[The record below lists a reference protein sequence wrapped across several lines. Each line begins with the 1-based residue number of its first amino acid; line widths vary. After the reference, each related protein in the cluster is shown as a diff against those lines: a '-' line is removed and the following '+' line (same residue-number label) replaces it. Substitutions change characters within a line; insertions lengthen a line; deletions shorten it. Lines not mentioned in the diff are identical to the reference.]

1 MNSITPREYRSILRS
16 DFCAFI
22 ERCFSELYPQAT
34 FLPNWHIE
42 LMAAKLDA
50 CRRGEIKRLIITLPP
65 RHFKSMCAS
74 VALPAF
80 LLGHNPSAQ
89 IICASYGQDLAEKLA
104 KDCRAVM
111 MSQFYQ
117 QIFPTRLVQSSV
129 QEIATS
135 IGGFRMATS
144 VGGVLT
150 GRGGDFIIIDDSLKP
165 GEAISTSQR
174 NMPNQWFDNT
184 LLSRLN
190 SQRDG
195 CIIIVQ
201 QRVHQDDL
209 VGHVQAQGGWEI
221 LNLPAIAEMRETHI
235 IESIYGPT
243 AHVREVGDVLHA
255 DRETREVL
263 DRLRRD
269 IGEYNFAGQY
279 QQSPAPLGG
288 GIVQEAWFKQYND
301 NELPYPFDQ
310 IIQSLDT
317 ANKPGELNDFSVCT
331 TWGIKDKR
339 IYLLNVFRKKLGY
352 PDLKR
357 AVREQADIY
366 EPSVILI
373 EEHASGVQ
381 LIQELI
387 DEGLHQVQ
395 RCTPKGDKEMRL
407 RAQTA
412 TIENGF
418 VYLPR
423 VAHWLAEYLFELMTF
438 PNSRYKD
445 QADSTSQA
453 LGWMK
458 QRKPGDGIF
467 EYTRLEAAKL
477 RPGGSGM
484 FRLSAPVGISN
495 VTTITG
501 RDILV
506 PVDRVIEGSWE
517 EMGPL
522 IAAGFVK
529 L

>member
-1 MNSITPREYRSILRS
+1 MNNITPREYRSVLRS
-16 DFCAFI
+16 DFYSFI
-22 ERCFSELYPQAT
+22 ERCFYELYPQAR

-50 CRRGEIKRLIITLPP
+50 CRRGEIKRLILTLPP
-65 RHFKSMCAS
+65 RHFKSMCAT

-80 LLGHNPSAQ
+80 LMGHNPSAQ
-89 IICASYGQDLAEKLA
+89 IICASYGQDLSDKLA
-104 KDCRAVM
+104 RDCRAIM
-111 MSQFYQ
+111 MSRFYQ
-117 QIFPTRLVQSSV
+117 QTFSTRLVQSSI
-129 QEIATS
+129 QELATS
-135 IGGFRMATS
+135 L

-165 GEAISTSQR
+165 GDAISTSQR
-174 NMPNQWFDNT
+174 NLPNQWFDNT

-190 SQRDG
+190 SQHEG

-209 VGHVQAQGGWEI
+209 VGHALAQGGWQI
-221 LNLPAIAEMRETHI
+221 LNLSAIAEVRETHV

-243 AHVREVGDVLHA
+243 THVREVGDVLHA
-255 DRETREVL
+255 ERESRETL
-263 DRLRRD
+263 DRLRRE

-301 NELPYPFDQ
+301 NELPFPFDQ
-310 IIQSLDT
+310 TIQSWDT
-317 ANKPGELNDFSVCT
+317 ASKPGELNDFSVCT
-331 TWGIKDKR
+331 TWGLKDKR

-357 AVREQADIY
+357 AVREQADVY
-366 EPSVILI
+366 EPSVILV
-373 EEHASGVQ
+373 EDHASGVQ

-387 DEGLHQVQ
+387 EEGVHQIQ
-395 RCTPKGDKEMRL
+395 RCIPKGDKEMRL

-423 VAHWLAEYLFELMTF
+423 EAHWLAEYLFELMTF
-438 PNSRYKD
+438 PNSKYKD

-458 QRKPGDGIF
+458 QRQPGYGIF
-467 EYTRLEAAKL
+467 EYYRREAAKL
-477 RPGGSGM
+477 GSPSNM
-484 FRLSAPVGISN
+484 FRLLAPVGISHAY
-495 VTTITG
+495 TITG
-501 RDILV
+501 RGIMIPNDRIIE
-506 PVDRVIEGSWE
+506 VDQE

-522 IAAGFVK
+522 IGAGFLKV
-529 L
+529 

>member
-1 MNSITPREYRSILRS
+1 MNSLTHGEYRSVLRL
-16 DFCAFI
+16 DFYAFV
-22 ERCFSELYPQAT
+22 ERSFYELYPQAT

-42 LMAAKLDA
+42 LMATKLDA
-50 CRRGEIKRLIITLPP
+50 CRRGKIKRLIITLPP
-65 RHFKSMCAS
+65 RHFKSMCAT

-80 LLGHNPSAQ
+80 LLGHNPAAQ
-89 IICASYGQDLAEKLA
+89 IICASYGQDLSDKLA
-104 KDCRAVM
+104 RDCRAVM
-111 MSQFYQ
+111 TSRFYEQ
-117 QIFPTRLVQSSV
+117 TFQTRLVQSSV
-129 QEIATS
+129 QELTTG

-165 GEAISTSQR
+165 GEAISASQR
-174 NMPNQWFDNT
+174 NLPNQWFDNT

-190 SQRDG
+190 SQHDG

-209 VGHVQAQGGWEI
+209 VGHALVQGGWEI
-221 LNLPAIAEMRETHI
+221 LNLPAIAEIREEHS
-235 IESIYGPT
+235 IESIFGPT
-243 AHVREVGDVLHA
+243 TYVREVGDVLHP
-255 DRETREVL
+255 DRMSRDTL

-301 NELPYPFDQ
+301 NELPHPFDQ
-310 IIQSLDT
+310 VIQSWDT
-317 ANKPGELNDFSVCT
+317 ASKPGELNDFSVCT
-331 TWGIKDKR
+331 TWGLKDKR
-339 IYLLNVFRKKLGY
+339 IYLLTVFRKKLNY

-357 AVREQADIY
+357 AVADQANAY

-373 EEHASGVQ
+373 EDHASGVQ
-381 LIQELI
+381 LIQDLI
-387 DEGLHQVQ
+387 EEGMHQIQ
-395 RCTPKGDKEMRL
+395 RCIPKGDKEMRL

-423 VAHWLAEYLFELMTF
+423 ETHWLAEYLFELITF

-458 QRKPGDGIF
+458 HRPPGYGIF
-467 EYTRLEAAKL
+467 EFYRNEAAKL
-477 RPGGSGM
+477 TSEVAM
-484 FRLSAPVGISN
+484 FRILVPAGTSQV
-495 VTTITG
+495 VTITG
-501 RDILV
+501 RAIMV
-506 PVDRVIEGSWE
+506 PADRIITVNRD

-522 IAAGFVK
+522 IGAGFSK